1 MAFFDD
7 LLGSLTGGDILKGVT
22 TIGGALL
29 GSNAN
34 SDAAEARTAANNAA
48 LDKQL
53 AYGQQGRD
61 EMRAAAD
68 RGLASITAGTKAYT
82 DTTAPLRIERPVMLA
97 TNRGLTDQQKIGLE
111 DLQRGDAATLAA
123 TGLRGAGR
131 AGVSAV
137 MDRDRRY
144 IADARG
150 GNDRTNLA
158 AKQQARSSADA
169 ATANL
174 GQIQAQEGGAKANTE
189 LQVGNNIGSSLRA
202 DGSVVGQTT
211 RDNGTISAG
220 ADTGNAQIYQ
230 SALNSLGGIFAGA
243 DREKPLYAINKDKV

>member
-1 MAFFDD
+1 MAFFDG
-7 LLGSLTGGDILKGVT
+7 LLSSLTGGDVLKAGAGIL
-22 TIGGALL
+22 GGLL

-34 SDAAEARTAANNAA
+34 DAAAEAQIAANNAA
-48 LDKQL
+48 MDKQL
-53 AYGQQGRD
+53 AYGQKGRD

-97 TNRGLTDQQKIGLE
+97 TNRGLTDQQQIGLE

-158 AKQQARSSADA
+158 AKQAARGSADA
-169 ATANL
+169 AISNL

-202 DGSVVGQTT
+202 DGSVVGQTA
-211 RDNGTISAG
+211 RDAGKIAAG
-220 ADTGNAQIYQ
+220 ADTSNAQIYQ
-230 SALNSLGGIFAGA
+230 SAINSLGGIFAGA
-243 DREKPLYAINKDKV
+243 DREKPLYSVTKSV